1 MTANPPPTSAQV
13 VICGAGIAGISAA
26 YHLAVRHGLREVLLV
41 DPLPPLSLT
50 SDKSSECYRNWW
62 PGPGDAM
69 VALMNRSIDLL
80 EDLAE
85 ESGDIFHLTRRGYLY
100 ATADYAKIPGMIQ
113 AAQNISALCAGPLR
127 LHTGSPGDP
136 PYQPAYAH
144 GYQDQP
150 DGADLLL
157 DSTLLQQHFP
167 CLSEQAIAA
176 LHVRRAGWFSGQQLG
191 SYLLDQAR
199 QHGVRLLRG
208 KIEAVEVRDGQVQA
222 VRLADRQRI
231 LTENLVIAAGP
242 LLPRLAALVGLELP
256 VYNELHLKVSFR
268 DSLGIV
274 PRNAPLLIWDDPQQL
289 PWTSAERQ
297 LLAEE
302 PEGQTLLG
310 QLPSGAHTRP
320 EGGTDA
326 DILLM
331 LWAYHTT
338 RLEPAWPI
346 PGDPFYADVVLRGLS
361 SMLPGLRA
369 YFEHAP
375 RPYIDGGYYTRTPE
389 NRPLIGPLPVRG
401 AYLIGALSGFG
412 LMSACAAG
420 ELLAL
425 HVTEGKLPP
434 YAPAFRLERYQDT
447 EYMESISQVED
458 SGQL

>member
-1 MTANPPPTSAQV
+1 MIPNQPPTSAQV

-26 YHLAVRHGLREVLLV
+26 YFLSVRHGIRDVLLV

-62 PGPGDAM
+62 PGPGNAM
-69 VALMNRSIDLL
+69 VSLMNRSIDLL
-80 EDLAE
+80 EELSD

-100 ATADYAKIPGMIQ
+100 ATADHAKIPGWQRTAQ
-113 AAQNISALCAGPLR
+113 AISALGAGPLR

-136 PYQPAYAH
+136 PYQPHTAS
-144 GYQDQP
+144 GYTAQP
-150 DGADLLL
+150 DGADLILDPALL
-157 DSTLLQQHFP
+157 HQHFP
-167 CLSEQAIAA
+167 CLSAQAVAA

-191 SYLLDQAR
+191 SYLLDQASQR
-199 QHGVRLLRG
+199 GAHLLRG
-208 KIEAVEVRDGQVQA
+208 QIEAVEIQDGQVQA
-222 VRLADRQRI
+222 VRLADGQRI
-231 LTENLVIAAGP
+231 LTEHLVIAAGP
-242 LLPRLAALVGLELP
+242 LLPRLAELMGLELP

-268 DSLGIV
+268 DSLGIM
-274 PRNAPLLIWDDPQQL
+274 PRAAPLLIWDDPQQL
-289 PWTSAERQ
+289 PWTSAEQQ
-297 LLAEE
+297 LLAED
-302 PEGQTLLG
+302 PQGQALRG
-310 QLPSGAHTRP
+310 QMPARVHARP
-320 EGGTDA
+320 EGGLDSE
-326 DILLM
+326 ILLM
-331 LWAYHTT
+331 LWEYHTN

-346 PGDPFYADVVLRGLS
+346 PIDPFYADVVLRGLS
-361 SMLPGLRA
+361 TMLPGLQA

-425 HVTEGKLPP
+425 HVTGQPLPP
-434 YAPAFRLERYQDT
+434 YAPAFQLERYQDPL
-447 EYMESISQVED
+447 YLESIVQVED